1 MLCFYL
7 NSLVL
12 QKVKAYEL
20 KGLMVFSVR
29 VDVIMFVTSSVSI
42 SFLTVCAS
50 DSELPGRHSSRI
62 A

>member
-1 MLCFYL
+1 M
-7 NSLVL
+7 L